1 MRKVETSKYNFLR
14 YQGLAASSNF
24 QSVPK
29 ERLKDHG
36 GPCPVPSHSIARGYL
51 DQLVIFAGPCCTCIL
66 IQPQKCDHFSSV
78 RRGISTGTKT
88 CPVAYTTSP
97 ESDFQI

>member
-36 GPCPVPSHSIARGYL
+36 GPCTVPSHSIARGYL
-51 DQLVIFAGPCCTCIL
+51 DHVGDICGPML
-66 IQPQKCDHFSSV
+66 YVYSHSASKM
-78 RRGISTGTKT
+78 
-88 CPVAYTTSP
+88 
-97 ESDFQI
+97 